1 MSNAFR
7 IACVTAAALAL
18 LGVASFARAEDTVRV
33 GLAAVY
39 PAYAVPNAALAL
51 GYYKDSGLNVEITQ
65 FRGGPAT
72 QEALSAG
79 SIDISTIAPAP
90 AGLAIAKGV
99 KEKIVALSVP
109 PTPSGWFIMVPSA
122 SPIKTMAELNGKTVG
137 VTQKASLTDMW
148 VLRAAKQAGITV
160 TTVPLGAPGV
170 MPGLKAKQVDAAL
183 MWPLFSY
190 KGVVDGEF
198 RTIDDLGATMEP
210 SIPEG
215 WAVSSAMI
223 DGHPDVLRRWLAA
236 NAKALLY
243 MQSHETW
250 AVDFLKK
257 YTEES
262 DDRVAK
268 LAYDNFIKKIPAD
281 GVMKPQWMQAS
292 FDLATA
298 AGITGLPPLDKVF
311 TTAFT
316 PVKTN

>member
-1 MSNAFR
+1 
-7 IACVTAAALAL
+7 
-18 LGVASFARAEDTVRV
+18 
-33 GLAAVY
+33 
-39 PAYAVPNAALAL
+39 L
-51 GYYKDSGLNVEITQ
+51 GYYKERNLHVEITQ

-90 AGLAIAKGV
+90 AALAIAKGV
-99 KEKIVALSVP
+99 QEKIVALSVP
-109 PTPSGWFIMVPSA
+109 PTPAGWFIMVPSA
-122 SPIKTMAELNGKTVG
+122 SPIKTMADLNGKTVG

-190 KGVVDGEF
+190 QGVVDGEF

-215 WAVSSAMI
+215 WAVSAAMI
-223 DGHPDVLRRWLAA
+223 DNHPDVLRRWLEA
-236 NAKALLY
+236 NAKALIY
-243 MQSHETW
+243 MQSHEAW
-250 AVDFLKK
+250 SEDFLKK

-281 GVMKPQWMQAS
+281 GVMKPAWMQAS
-292 FDLATA
+292 LDLATA
-298 AGITGLPPLDKVF
+298 AGITGLPPADKIF